1 MQNLLGIKQDSE
13 IARSYRTC
21 MVEPNDYQNPPTLNP
36 IKLEWSD
43 VGSKWNERVADA
55 FADSILQSEP
65 NIGSKEDIMAHFLSR
80 LYTLKKHIS
89 HVSKFN
95 NEQKLEDKR
104 QNDLKILRRAGRRK
118 TVRHLFFTS

>member
-21 MVEPNDYQNPPTLNP
+21 MVEPKDYQMPPTLKP

-55 FADSILQSEP
+55 FAVDILQSEP
-65 NIGSKEDIMAHFLSR
+65 NIGSKEEIMAHFLSR
-80 LYTLKKHIS
+80 LYTLKKHIN
-89 HVSKFN
+89 HVSKYDD
-95 NEQKLEDKR
+95 EKKLEEKR
-104 QNDLKILRRAGRRK
+104 QNDLKISRRAGRRK